1 MLYSQFLPHY
11 VISPNFQFGVC
22 QTPNCHLQLSLIKL
36 GDNILIRTGFQ
47 ESNPVKNP
55 TEYFTTIHYI

>member
-1 MLYSQFLPHY
+1 MDI
-11 VISPNFQFGVC
+11 VINISRNEDFQFGVC